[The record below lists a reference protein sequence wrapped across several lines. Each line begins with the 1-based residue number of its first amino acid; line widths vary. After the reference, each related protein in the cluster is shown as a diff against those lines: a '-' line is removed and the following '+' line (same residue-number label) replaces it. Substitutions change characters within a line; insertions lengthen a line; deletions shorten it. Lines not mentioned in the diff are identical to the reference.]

1 MIGALT
7 TLVTTPIGP
16 AAFAGVAWGI
26 LGGALPGISP
36 SITMALLMPF
46 TYGMDPTVAV
56 VLLASTYVGA
66 EYGGSIPAILIRTP
80 GTNAA
85 AATVIDGYAMKQQ
98 GKADEAL
105 GISLYSGFI
114 GGLFGLIVLVLL
126 TEPLSSI
133 ALAFTPTSYFALG
146 VLGLSV
152 IASVSGE
159 SLVKGLM
166 AGVLGLMIATV
177 GTDPVTGLNRFTFDS
192 PELLSGI
199 PPILVMVGLFAIS
212 ELFVQSGEPGWEKAP
227 RGSVR
232 IRFPN
237 AALWRRIALPQAI
250 GSVMGTFEGIMPG
263 GGGTISAFLAYNEAR
278 RWSRHKEE
286 FGKGSPEGIAA
297 PEAANNTVA
306 CTALV
311 PMLSLGIPSSNSSAV
326 LLGGFLIH
334 GLIPGPMLF
343 VKHPDVVSG
352 LFAGLFAANVAMV
365 IVGYMIMMPC
375 IWLVSRPKPYLMAF
389 IYALVVSGVYAIETS
404 LFHVGLVL
412 GFGVLGYAMR
422 RFKVPFLPMVLGVV
436 LGFMVESN
444 YRRALVLSGGS
455 HMTFIQDPIS
465 VGLIGLALIFI
476 IGSLLRHA
484 IDLRTKKSS
493 VDNPQSTVIGSPPHK
508 MTTDD

>member
-1 MIGALT
+1 MVTPSLAL
-7 TLVTTPIGP
+7 

-36 SITMALLMPF
+36 SITMALLLPF
-46 TYGMDPTVAV
+46 TYGLDPTNAV
-56 VLLASTYVGA
+56 VLLGATYVGA

-85 AATVIDGYAMKQQ
+85 AATAIDGYAMKEQ
-98 GKADEAL
+98 GKAGEAL
-105 GISLYSGFI
+105 GISLYSGFV
-114 GGLFGLIVLVLL
+114 GGLFGLAVLVLL
-126 TEPLSSI
+126 VQPLSSV

-152 IASVSGE
+152 IGSVSGD

-166 AGVLGLMIATV
+166 AALLGLMISSI
-177 GTDPVTGLNRFTFDS
+177 GTDPVTGVSRLTFGS

-199 PPILVMVGLFAIS
+199 PPILVMVGLFAVG
-212 ELFVQSGEPGWEKAP
+212 ELLVQSVEPGWEKA
-227 RGSVR
+227 SSNEAR
-232 IRFPN
+232 IRFPQP
-237 AALWRRIALPQAI
+237 AMWRRIARPQLI

-278 RWSRHKEE
+278 RWSPNKEE

-343 VKHPDVVSG
+343 VKNPDVITG
-352 LFAGLFAANVAMV
+352 LFVGLFIANIAMLLL
-365 IVGYMIMMPC
+365 GYLIMAPC
-375 IWLVSRPKPYLMAF
+375 LWLVNRPKPYLMGF
-389 IYALVVSGVYAIETS
+389 IYAFVVSGVYAIEAS
-404 LFHVGLVL
+404 LFHVGVALL
-412 GFGVLGYAMR
+412 FGVVGYAMR
-422 RFKVPFLPMVLGVV
+422 YFKVPFLPMVLGVV

-444 YRRALVLSGGS
+444 YRRALVLSSGD
-455 HMTFIQDPIS
+455 HMTFLRDPIS
-465 VGLIGLALIFI
+465 AGLLGFAAVFI
-476 IGSLLRHA
+476 IGSLLRPLIA
-484 IDLRTKKSS
+484 RRGE
-493 VDNPQSTVIGSPPHK
+493 PGAEATV
-508 MTTDD
+508 

>member
-1 MIGALT
+1 VIGALT
-7 TLVTTPIGP
+7 SIFTTAIGP

-36 SITMALLMPF
+36 SITMALLLPF

-85 AATVIDGYAMKQQ
+85 AATVIDGYAMKEQ
-98 GKADEAL
+98 GKAGEAL
-105 GISLYSGFI
+105 GISLYSGLV
-114 GGLFGLIVLVLL
+114 GGLFGLVMLVLL
-126 TEPLSSI
+126 TKPLSTV

-159 SLVKGLM
+159 SLIRGLM
-166 AGVLGLMIATV
+166 AGLLGLMIATV
-177 GTDPVTGLNRFTFDS
+177 GTDPVTGLNRFTFGS

-199 PPILVMVGLFAIS
+199 PSILVMVGLFAIG
-212 ELFVQSGEPGWEKAP
+212 ELLAQSGEANLPSPAATA
-227 RGSVR
+227 R

-237 AALWRRIALPQAI
+237 AALWRRLARPQAI
-250 GSVMGTFEGIMPG
+250 GSLMGTLEGVMPG

-278 RWSRHKEE
+278 RWSRHQEE

-326 LLGGFLIH
+326 LLSGFLMH
-334 GLIPGPMLF
+334 GLVPGPMLF
-343 VKHPDVVSG
+343 VKSPDVING
-352 LFAGLFAANVAMV
+352 LFAGLLTANIAMV
-365 IVGYMIMMPC
+365 IVGYVIMTPC
-375 IWLVSRPKPYLMAF
+375 LWLVNRPKPYLMAF
-389 IYALVVSGVYAIETS
+389 IYAFVVSGVYSVEAS
-404 LFHVGLVL
+404 LFHVGLAL
-412 GFGVLGYAMR
+412 GFGALGFAMR
-422 RFKVPFLPMVLGVV
+422 FFRVPLLPMVLGVM

-444 YRRALVLSGGS
+444 YRRALTLASGDALI
-455 HMTFIQDPIS
+455 FFRDPIS
-465 VGLIGLALIFI
+465 AVLLGIAALVVTA
-476 IGSLLRHA
+476 SLLRHLGHRA
-484 IDLRTKKSS
+484 AS
-493 VDNPQSTVIGSPPHK
+493 VNS
-508 MTTDD
+508 